1 MTKGQLLVIFCC
13 LLPLA
18 AESNEQENRSR
29 LEALKDQIVQL
40 KKSLTSK
47 SSEIADL
54 EDQLAEREIAAGT
67 LKSRVHTLEAEIT
80 ALEGEVTQLRNRQ
93 QALEKYRAEQQ
104 AMIAREINAAHRLGR
119 SEPIKLLL
127 NQEDPHQMAR
137 TLKYYQY
144 LVKARRDKIEQFERT
159 LAELES
165 VEQDIATKQ
174 QDLVRAKEQN
184 AVELAKL
191 AAEQEKRRTIIADLN
206 KVLSDDNSRLGK
218 LNQERTQLEDLIA
231 RLEQEIHDLGPQATE
246 PFDKVRGKLPWP
258 VKGRVSQQFGST
270 RSQDL
275 KWTGWLI
282 DASEGVPVKAVYN
295 GRVAF
300 SSYLRGH
307 GLLIILDHG
316 DGYLSLYAHNSLL
329 LKEVGD
335 WVQSGDA
342 VAQAGTTGGLTSS
355 ALYFEIRHNGKPQDP
370 KRWLRAQG

>member
-29 LEALKDQIVQL
+29 LEALKAQIVQL
-40 KKSLTSK
+40 KKSLTNRF
-47 SSEIADL
+47 SEIDNLA
-54 EDQLAEREIAAGT
+54 DQLAEREIAAGK
-67 LKSRVHTLEAEIT
+67 LKARVHKLETDIAALEAE
-80 ALEGEVTQLRNRQ
+80 VTKLRNRQ
-93 QALEKYRAEQQ
+93 AALEKYRAEQQ
-104 AMIAREINAAHRLGR
+104 AMIAREVNAAHRLGR

-137 TLKYYQY
+137 TLKYYKY
-144 LVKARRDKIEQFERT
+144 LVKARRDKIEQFELT
-159 LAELES
+159 IAELVT
-165 VEQDIATKQ
+165 VEQDIAIKQ
-174 QDLVRAKEQN
+174 QDLLRAKEEN
-184 AVELAKL
+184 AVELAEL
-191 AAEQEKRRTIIADLN
+191 AAEQEKRRAVITELN
-206 KVLSDDNSRLGK
+206 KALSDDNARLGK

-231 RLEQEIHDLGPQATE
+231 RLEQEIHDLGPQAAE

-258 VKGRVSQQFGST
+258 VKGSVRQQFGST

-275 KWTGWLI
+275 KWSGWLI
-282 DASEGVPVKAVYN
+282 QAGEGAPIKAVHN

-300 SSYLRGH
+300 SSYLSGH

-342 VAQAGTTGGLTSS
+342 IAQAGTTGGLTSS

>member
-1 MTKGQLLVIFCC
+1 MTKGQLLVICCC

-18 AESNEQENRSR
+18 AQGNEQESRSR
-29 LEALKDQIVQL
+29 LETLKDQIVQL
-40 KKSLTSK
+40 KKILTSK
-47 SSEIADL
+47 ASQINDL
-54 EDQLAEREIAAGT
+54 EEQLAEREIATGK
-67 LKSRVHTLEAEIT
+67 LKTNVHSLATEIA
-80 ALEGEVTQLRNRQ
+80 ALQGEVTKLRERQ

-104 AMIAREINAAHRLGR
+104 AMIGREINAAHRLGR

-144 LVKARRDKIEQFERT
+144 LVKARRDKIEQFELT
-159 LAELES
+159 LAELET
-165 VEQDIATKQ
+165 VAQEIAVKQ
-174 QDLVRAKEQN
+174 QDLEQAKEQN
-184 AVELAKL
+184 TVKLAEL
-191 AAEQEKRRTIIADLN
+191 AAEQDKRRQIITELN
-206 KVLSDDNSRLGK
+206 QALSDDNSRLGK
-218 LNQERTQLEDLIA
+218 LNQERTQLEELIT

-258 VKGRVSQQFGST
+258 VKGRISQQFGST
-270 RSQDL
+270 RSQDM
-275 KWTGWLI
+275 KWSGWLI
-282 DASEGVPVKAVYN
+282 QAGEGVPIKAIYT
-295 GRVAF
+295 GRVIF

-342 VAQAGTTGGLTSS
+342 IAQAGTTGGLTSS